1 MTGWDV
7 FTGRPA
13 VPPGILAELT
23 ALRAALPSYDV
34 IVTSHS
40 PGYRFEAIRRR
51 TDDPG
56 PWCVISSDPADLW
69 RELADRAPPAA
80 ADGDRVDLVLLSA
93 RLTVCSYTARVPPLH
108 SAKARPTGK

>member
-7 FTGRPA
+7 FTRRTA

-23 ALRAALPSYDV
+23 ALRTALPGYDV

-40 PGYRFEAIRRR
+40 PGYRYEAIRRR
-51 TDDPG
+51 TDNPG

-69 RELADRAPPAA
+69 RELAGRAPPAA
-80 ADGDRVDLVLLSA
+80 ADGGRADLALLSA
-93 RLTVCSYTARVPPLH
+93 RLTVCSYPARVPRLD
-108 SAKARPTGK
+108 SAKARHTAK